1 MQWDADLIPPFSY
14 SNIGLWIFLIGIITI
29 ILMVLLIKI
38 SKMVKENKSVEKPID
53 INKIKNDYLRRIDIL
68 INNVNSNTITERK
81 AYNELSLI
89 IREFIYRTT
98 KIDVLKYTLA
108 DAKASNSKELVEL
121 LNEYYEPEF
130 SREGKGNLN
139 ISIENTRKV
148 IKEWK

>member
-1 MQWDADLIPPFSY
+1 
-14 SNIGLWIFLIGIITI
+14 
-29 ILMVLLIKI
+29 MVLLIKI

>member
-53 INKIKNDYLRRIDIL
+53 INKIKNNYLRRIDIL

-89 IREFIYRTT
+89 IREFIFKTT

-108 DAKASNSKELVEL
+108 DAKASNNKELVEL